1 MLLLQQ
7 HRRDERVSRIYYL
20 YLSKG
25 LQPLSKKVQFLDAD
39 FSKPYFGLPIIIF
52 KELLDRTTH
61 VIHNAWQ
68 VDFNL
73 FIHSFTRHISFVRRL
88 IDFSSHSRLGAE
100 IFFISCIS
108 AVSGLQG
115 TVTEQ
120 IYTDWAT
127 PTTSGYGQSKFLSER
142 LLDVAAREADIPS
155 AICRLGQVAGPTSTA
170 GEWSK
175 KEWLPSLI
183 ASSKYLG
190 KIPDSLGPRL
200 DTIDWIPVDKL
211 GKVIVELAIRP
222 ARSHQPNTSASVYH
236 AINPHH
242 TTWGE
247 LLPIVS
253 RRLNQGKEV
262 VEVVSLEA
270 WTDALRD
277 SASKT
282 DNIAANPAIK
292 LLDFFE
298 SLVDTGATSLSTES
312 TVQISPTLS
321 TIGPVKD
328 DWMDNW
334 LTQWGF

>member
-1 MLLLQQ
+1 
-7 HRRDERVSRIYYL
+7 
-20 YLSKG
+20 
-25 LQPLSKKVQFLDAD
+25 LSKKVQCVDAD
-39 FSKPYFGLPIIIF
+39 FSKSYFGLPITTYN
-52 KELLDRTTH
+52 ELLDQITH

-73 FIHSFTRHISFVRRL
+73 SVHSFTRHISFVRRL
-88 IDFSSHSRLGAE
+88 IDFSSHSRFGAE
-100 IFFISCIS
+100 IFFISSIS
-108 AVSGLQG
+108 AVSGLRG
-115 TVTEQ
+115 TVAEQ
-120 IYTDWAT
+120 VYTDWNT

-155 AICRLGQVAGPTSTA
+155 VIYRLGQVAGPTSTA

-190 KIPDSLGPRL
+190 KIPDSLGPQL

-222 ARSHQPNTSASVYH
+222 ARSHQPNTGASVYH
-236 AINPHH
+236 AINPQH

-253 RRLNQGKEV
+253 RRLNQRKEV
-262 VEVVSLEA
+262 VEVVSLET
-270 WTDALRD
+270 WINALRD

-282 DNIAANPAIK
+282 DNTAANPAIK

-298 SLVDTGATSLSTES
+298 SLVDTGTTSLSTEI

-328 DWMDNW
+328 DWMANW